1 MSFFL
6 QIWEPDQN
14 ASEGG
19 KLVSS
24 LASNNN
30 ERAPS
35 IDLSLA
41 SAVKRHVRVVY
52 EQSKSKTNVVRQNC
66 SVFLVRPWRAISDAW
81 PKSRALLV

>member
-6 QIWEPDQN
+6 QIWSQIRMRLK
-14 ASEGG
+14 GG

-41 SAVKRHVRVVY
+41 SDC
-52 EQSKSKTNVVRQNC
+52 EKT
-66 SVFLVRPWRAISDAW
+66 RPGR
-81 PKSRALLV
+81 L